1 MSSTAAA
8 WSAVLLSALL
18 LAATLIGIVWRGG
31 RRDGKLDAILD
42 ELRRIGADHEE
53 RIRALEHSGG

>member
-1 MSSTAAA
+1 MSVLAATWA
-8 WSAVLLSALL
+8 GVALTALL
-18 LAATLIGIVWRGG
+18 LAGTLLAVTWRGG

-42 ELRRIGADHEE
+42 ELRRIGTDHEE